1 MVNVP
6 CYSMGTAPRRKLF
19 FILSKYEN
27 IQILVKDV
35 RTTSKETPGPG

>member
-6 CYSMGTAPRRKLF
+6 CYSMGTAPRSMFTLNLKIIIVR
-19 FILSKYEN
+19 E
-27 IQILVKDV
+27 V